1 MAMIKSIFKNKWYP
15 PADPE
20 HISFAARTIIV
31 TGSSS
36 GLGAEAAYK
45 FAAQGAARL
54 ILAVRNEEKG
64 AKAQKL
70 IQHLASDP
78 KCKVDV
84 WKLDMLD
91 YDSIKAFAKRC
102 DDELDRLD
110 IAVLNAGVF
119 SATYKQSRYGWE
131 ETLQVNTLSTT
142 LLALL
147 ILPKMKASRT
157 ADFTP
162 VLELVS
168 SGRHYA
174 AQLSD
179 AQKTDGTVN
188 VLEDFNKQEGF
199 SSGIL
204 YRTSKLFL
212 MYAMQSLAQSVQQEG
227 AKPEVVITSACPG
240 ACQSDLARGMDS
252 LALRAAKM
260 AANSFFLR
268 TAEEGSRAFV
278 SAIDQGEAGHGSFWQ
293 NDTIRA
299 PPDLLQG
306 ETGESLRQKVY
317 GEIYAALEKDI
328 PDLQAIVKS

>member
-1 MAMIKSIFKNKWYP
+1 MAMMKSIFKNKWYP

-20 HISFAARTIIV
+20 HLSFAAKTIIV

-36 GLGAEAAYK
+36 GLGAEAACK

-91 YDSIKAFAKRC
+91 YDSIKAFGQRC
-102 DDELDRLD
+102 NDELDRLD

-119 SATYKQSRYGWE
+119 SAAYKQSKYGWE

-142 LLALL
+142 LLALI
-147 ILPKMKASRT
+147 ILPKLKASRST
-157 ADFTP
+157 DFTP
-162 VLELVS
+162 VLEFVS

-179 AQKTDGTVN
+179 AQKTDDSVII
-188 VLEDFNKQEGF
+188 LEEFNRQEGF
-199 SSGIL
+199 ASGIL

-212 MYAMQSLAQSVQQEG
+212 MYAMQSLAQSVQQQG
-227 AKPEVVITSACPG
+227 AKPEVIITSACPG

-252 LALRAAKM
+252 IALRAAKV
-260 AANSFFLR
+260 AANALFLR
-268 TAEEGSRAFV
+268 TGEEGSRALV
-278 SAIDQGEAGHGSFWQ
+278 SAVDQDEAGHGAFWQ
-293 NDTIRA
+293 NDTIRE
-299 PPDLLQG
+299 PPDLLKGDMG
-306 ETGESLRQKVY
+306 EVLRRKMY
-317 GEIYAALEKDI
+317 SEILAALEKDI
-328 PDLQAIVKS
+328 PDLR